1 MAGRATDPSPESTA
15 SAIARLY
22 DLDLSEDPGDVELYR
37 ALARRT
43 GGPILELAVGSG
55 RIAVPLAA
63 DGHRVV
69 GVDIDP
75 AMLARGRA
83 RADAAGPAIAA
94 RIELFEGDMTEAG
107 DDPRVVAAGPYRLA
121 ILALNSI
128 IILGSADL
136 QRAAL
141 ASMARLL
148 EPGGLAVVDVWLPV
162 PTDLAAFDGRLSLDW
177 LRIDPESGREVTKM
191 SAAWFDPVS
200 RRVTL
205 TTIFEEAEQGTT
217 PVRWTRADALRL
229 VTADELTS
237 YAADAGLQVEQ
248 LAGDHEFGPLGA
260 GADRVI
266 LVARKVGPKASPSS
280 PPRGSPRRPSEPS
293 PR

>member
-1 MAGRATDPSPESTA
+1 MTVLDPTA
-15 SAIARLY
+15 EAIARLY

-43 GGPILELAVGSG
+43 GGPILELAIGSG
-55 RIAVPLAA
+55 RIAVPLAS
-63 DGHRVV
+63 DGYRVV

-83 RADAAGPAIAA
+83 RAEAAGPEIAA
-94 RIELFEGDMTEAG
+94 RIEAFEGDMAAAG
-107 DDPRVVAAGPYRLA
+107 EDPRVAAAGPFRLA

-141 ASMARLL
+141 ASMARHI

-177 LRIDPESGREVTKM
+177 LRVDPESGRQVSKM
-191 SAAWFDPVS
+191 SAAWFDPTS

-205 TTIFEEAEQGTT
+205 TTIFEEAEQGA
-217 PVRWTRADALRL
+217 PPIRWTRADALRL
-229 VTADELTS
+229 VTTDELIS
-237 YAADAGLQVEQ
+237 YAADAGLRVEQ
-248 LAGDHEFGPLGA
+248 LAGDHDLGPLGA

-266 LVARKVGPKASPSS
+266 LVAIKPARA
-280 PPRGSPRRPSEPS
+280 
-293 PR
+293 